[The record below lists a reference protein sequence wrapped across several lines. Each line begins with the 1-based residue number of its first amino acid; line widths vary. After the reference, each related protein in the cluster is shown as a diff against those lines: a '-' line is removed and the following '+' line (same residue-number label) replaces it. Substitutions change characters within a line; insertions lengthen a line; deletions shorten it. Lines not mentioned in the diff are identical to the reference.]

1 MRPAENPFSILGVG
15 ISATSDDVLTAW
27 KAKVK
32 LLHPDRYPEAPPEII
47 QKLTEELAR
56 VNAAHDLLEN
66 DLEGL
71 RLMFSDS
78 GQTQSNSSSEPS
90 GRGKA
95 ENQDRKDSVL
105 SCEVCGSLHTEIFSF
120 TRQVGLIFMR
130 RVGTFEARLCKNCA
144 LAFGRSYQSRTIAT
158 GWWGMISFFA
168 NIFYVLKNSIQLNK
182 ALRLSDPEAPHG
194 YRTSPMD
201 PGHGVLRRPITWVG
215 PIIFAVL
222 LVVGSNSDSTSSQT
236 YQWEVGNC
244 VVVNGATAEPT
255 SCDST
260 HSGRIVDSAVTE
272 SGCPSFAEGYVDHKG
287 LTYCIDT
294 DL

>member
-1 MRPAENPFSILGVG
+1 
-15 ISATSDDVLTAW
+15 
-27 KAKVK
+27 
-32 LLHPDRYPEAPPEII
+32 
-47 QKLTEELAR
+47 
-56 VNAAHDLLEN
+56 
-66 DLEGL
+66 
-71 RLMFSDS
+71 
-78 GQTQSNSSSEPS
+78 
-90 GRGKA
+90 
-95 ENQDRKDSVL
+95 
-105 SCEVCGSLHTEIFSF
+105 
-120 TRQVGLIFMR
+120 
-130 RVGTFEARLCKNCA
+130 
-144 LAFGRSYQSRTIAT
+144 
-158 GWWGMISFFA
+158 MISFFA

-215 PIIFAVL
+215 PIIFVVL
-222 LVVGSNSDSTSSQT
+222 LVIGSNSDDTSSQT
-236 YQWEVGNC
+236 YQWEIGNC

-260 HSGRIVDSAVTE
+260 HSGRIVDSAGTE